1 MASKKK
7 PTHYIF
13 LGNGRKMYF
22 SSYSDAKDYIK
33 MHWPMNSKGIVGL
46 YHIYPV
52 DKSGYFS
59 KSDGRKSFGEGNKE
73 WEKKNDRKKS

>member
-1 MASKKK
+1 MKSRGKK
-7 PTHYIF
+7 PTYYIY

-22 SSYSDAKDYIK
+22 SSYSDARDYANNY
-33 MHWPMNSKGIVGL
+33 WPMNAKGIVGM

-59 KSDGRKSFGEGNKE
+59 KSEGRISFGEGNKE
-73 WEKKNDRKKS
+73 WARKK